1 MSVANG
7 TARVVRLADLLDG
20 IAAIPAAAAAAVEI
34 RDLTADSREVRP
46 GALFLA
52 LRGRGTH
59 GLAYADEAVRR
70 GAVAVLWEGAGSDR
84 PAALAPSELPRS
96 VLAAPV
102 EALARHA
109 GAIADRFF
117 GRPSAALAVHGITG
131 TNGKTT
137 SAYLLAQTFAR
148 LGSRAGYLGTLGWG
162 GIGALQP
169 QSHTTPDV
177 VTVHRRLAAM
187 RDAGVREVAVEV
199 SSHALAQGRVDG
211 VRFASAAFTN
221 LSRDHLDYHGTM
233 QAYGDAK
240 STLFETRGLQRI
252 VINAGDEFGRE
263 LLRRHAGRAPRTA
276 VWVGATDA
284 DAPSEQRLQARRV
297 TAEPR
302 GLRLDLD
309 GSFGATTLRAPLIG
323 RFNAENAVLV
333 LGIAAAA
340 GAPLAEAAA
349 ALAAAEPPP
358 GRMQVV
364 ATGRADRPLAVIDYA
379 HTPDALAKALGA
391 LREHCRGALWCVF
404 GCGGDRDAGKRA
416 LMGAA
421 ADDLA
426 DHLIV
431 TDDNPR
437 SEDPAAITAAILTG
451 IETHPARVIHDRA
464 HAIAAA
470 LAGAAA
476 GDVVLIAG
484 KGHEDYQIYG
494 DRRRAFSDL
503 VEARRALG
511 EAA

>member
-1 MSVANG
+1 MSAANG
-7 TARVVRLADLLDG
+7 TARVVALADLLDG
-20 IAAIPAAAAAAVEI
+20 IAAIPTAAAAAVGI
-34 RDLTADSREVRP
+34 RDLTLDSREVQP
-46 GALFLA
+46 GGLFLA

-59 GLAYADEAVRR
+59 GLMHAEEAVRR
-70 GAVAVLWEGAGSDR
+70 GAVAVLWERAGSER
-84 PAALAPSELPRS
+84 PAALPPS
-96 VLAAPV
+96 VFAAPV

-117 GRPSAALAVHGITG
+117 GRPSAALDVHGITG

-137 SAYLLAQTFAR
+137 SAYLLAQTLTR
-148 LGSRAGYLGTLGWG
+148 LGSRTGYLGTLGWG
-162 GIGALQP
+162 VTDALQA
-169 QSHTTPDV
+169 QGHTTPDV

-187 RDAGVREVAVEV
+187 RAAGMREAAVEV
-199 SSHALAQGRVDG
+199 SSHALDQGRVDG

-221 LSRDHLDYHGTM
+221 LSRDHHDNPGTM

-240 STLFETRGLQRI
+240 SKLFETRGLRRI
-252 VINAGDEFGRE
+252 VVNAGDEFGRE
-263 LLRRHAGRAPRTA
+263 LLRRHAGGAPRTA
-276 VWVGATDA
+276 VWVGATDTG
-284 DAPSEQRLQARRV
+284 APAEQRLQARQV
-297 TAEPR
+297 AAEPR
-302 GLRLDLD
+302 GLRLALA
-309 GSFGATTLRAPLIG
+309 GTFGATTLRTPLIG
-323 RFNAENAVLV
+323 RFNAENALLV

-358 GRMQVV
+358 GRMHVV
-364 ATGRADRPLAVIDYA
+364 ATDRADRPLAVIDYA

-416 LMGAA
+416 LMGAV
-421 ADDLA
+421 ADGLA
-426 DHLIV
+426 DQLIV

-437 SEDPAAITAAILTG
+437 SEDPAAITAAILAG

-464 HAIAAA
+464 RAIAAA
-470 LAGAAA
+470 LAGATA

>member
-1 MSVANG
+1 MSAAGG
-7 TARVVRLADLLDG
+7 TSGLVGLADLLRG
-20 IAAIPAAAAAAVEI
+20 IAAIPDTSVGI
-34 RDLTADSREVRP
+34 RDLALDSREVQRD
-46 GALFLA
+46 GLFLA
-52 LRGRGTH
+52 VRGRGAH
-59 GLAYADEAVRR
+59 GLAYVDEAVRR
-70 GAVAVLWEGAGSDR
+70 GAAAVLWEPAGSDR
-84 PAALAPSELPRS
+84 PPVLPPS
-96 VLAAPV
+96 VFAAPV

-117 GRPSAALAVHGITG
+117 GRPSATLAVHGITG

-137 SAYLLAQTFAR
+137 CALLLAQTLTR
-148 LGSRAGYLGTLGWG
+148 LGAHTGYLGTLGWG
-162 GIGALQP
+162 AIGALQA

-177 VTVHRRLAAM
+177 VTVHRRLAAL
-187 RDAGVREVAVEV
+187 RDAGMREVAVEV
-199 SSHALAQGRVDG
+199 SSHALDQGRVDG

-240 STLFETRGLQRI
+240 SQLFATDGLRRI
-252 VINAGDEFGRE
+252 VIHAGDAFGRE

-276 VWVGATDA
+276 VWVGGDAADA
-284 DAPSEQRLQARRV
+284 DAPAEQRLHAQRV
-297 TAEPR
+297 AVERR
-302 GLRLDLD
+302 GLRLDLA
-309 GSFGATTLRAPLIG
+309 GTFGTATVHTPLIG

-349 ALAAAEPPP
+349 VLAAVEPPP

-364 ATGRADRPLAVIDYA
+364 ATDRDDRPLAVIDYA

-416 LMGAA
+416 LMGAV
-421 ADDLA
+421 ADGLA
-426 DHLIV
+426 DLLFV
-431 TDDNPR
+431 TVDNPR
-437 SEDPAAITAAILTG
+437 SEDPAAITAAILGG
-451 IETHPARVIHDRA
+451 IKIHPARVIHDRA
-464 HAIAAA
+464 RAIGEA
-470 LAGAAA
+470 LAAAAA

>member
-1 MSVANG
+1 MSIVNETSRTVG
-7 TARVVRLADLLDG
+7 LVELLDG
-20 IAAIPAAAAAAVEI
+20 IASIPVARAASVAI
-34 RDLTADSREVRP
+34 RDLALDSREVRP
-46 GALFLA
+46 GGLFLA
-52 LRGRGTH
+52 VRGRGGH
-59 GLAYADEAVRR
+59 GLAYVGEAVRR
-70 GAVAVLWEGAGSDR
+70 GAAAVLWDSAGVDR
-84 PAALAPSELPRS
+84 PPSLPPS
-96 VLAAPV
+96 LFAAPV
-102 EALARHA
+102 EALSSHA

-117 GRPSAALAVHGITG
+117 GRPSAGLDVHGITG

-137 SAYLLAQTFAR
+137 CAYLLAQTLTG

-162 GIGALQP
+162 AIGTLQP

-177 VTVHRRLAAM
+177 VSVHRRLAAM
-187 RDAGVREVAVEV
+187 RDAGIRDVAVEV
-199 SSHALAQGRVDG
+199 SSHALDQGRVDG

-240 STLFETRGLQRI
+240 SKLFETDGLRRI
-252 VINAGDEFGRE
+252 VINAGDAFGRE
-263 LLRRHAGRAPRTA
+263 LLQRHEGRAPRTA
-276 VWVGATDA
+276 VWVGAGAVAAT
-284 DAPSEQRLQARRV
+284 SEQRLQARHV
-297 TAEPR
+297 AAEPR

-309 GSFGATTLRAPLIG
+309 GTFGTATVRAPLIG

-333 LGIAAAA
+333 LGIVAAG

-349 ALAAAEPPP
+349 VLATTEPPP

-364 ATGRADRPLAVIDYA
+364 ATDRADRPLAVIDYA

-404 GCGGDRDAGKRA
+404 GCGGDRDAGKRP
-416 LMGAA
+416 LMGAV
-421 ADDLA
+421 ADRHA

-437 SEDPAAITAAILTG
+437 SEDPAAITAAILSG
-451 IETHPARVIHDRA
+451 ITAHRARVIPDRA
-464 HAIAAA
+464 RAIGEALAAA
-470 LAGAAA
+470 SA

-494 DRRRAFSDL
+494 DRRREFSDL

>member
-1 MSVANG
+1 MNVANG
-7 TARVVRLADLLDG
+7 TAGVVGLAALLDG
-20 IAAIPAAAAAAVEI
+20 IVAIPNGAAAAAVEI
-34 RDLTADSREVRP
+34 RDLSLDSREVGP
-46 GALFLA
+46 GGLFLA

-59 GLAYADEAVRR
+59 GLAHAEEAVRR
-70 GAVAVLWEGAGSDR
+70 GAVAVLWERAGSDR
-84 PAALAPSELPRS
+84 PAALPPP
-96 VLAAPV
+96 VFAAPV

-117 GRPSAALAVHGITG
+117 GRPSAALDVHGITG

-137 SAYLLAQTFAR
+137 SAYLLAQTLTR
-148 LGSRAGYLGTLGWG
+148 LGSRTGYLGTLGWG
-162 GIGALQP
+162 VTGALQA
-169 QSHTTPDV
+169 QGHTTPDV

-187 RDAGVREVAVEV
+187 RDAGMREVAVEV
-199 SSHALAQGRVDG
+199 SSHALDQGRVDG

-240 STLFETRGLQRI
+240 SKLFETRGLRRI

-263 LLRRHAGRAPRTA
+263 LLRRHAGGAPRTA
-276 VWVGATDA
+276 VWVGATDPG
-284 DAPSEQRLQARRV
+284 APAEQRLQARQV
-297 TAEPR
+297 AAEPR
-302 GLRLDLD
+302 GLRLEID
-309 GSFGATTLRAPLIG
+309 GTYGATTLRTPLIG
-323 RFNAENAVLV
+323 RFNAENALLV

-340 GAPLAEAAA
+340 GAPLAAAA
-349 ALAAAEPPP
+349 TALGAAGPPP

-364 ATGRADRPLAVIDYA
+364 AADRADRPLAVIDYA
-379 HTPDALAKALGA
+379 HTPDALANALGA

-404 GCGGDRDAGKRA
+404 GCGGDRDAGKRP
-416 LMGAA
+416 LMGKV
-421 ADDLA
+421 ADELA

-437 SEDPAAITAAILTG
+437 SEDPAVITAAILAG
-451 IETHPARVIHDRA
+451 IGTHPPRVIHDRA
-464 HAIAAA
+464 RAIATA
-470 LAGAAA
+470 LTGATA

-494 DRRRAFSDL
+494 DRRREFSDL

>member
-1 MSVANG
+1 MTAAAG
-7 TARVVRLADLLDG
+7 TSRTAGLADLLDG
-20 IAAIPAAAAAAVEI
+20 IAAIPAGAAASVRL
-34 RDLTADSREVRP
+34 RDLALDSREVQP
-46 GALFLA
+46 GGLFLA
-52 LRGRGTH
+52 VRGRAGH
-59 GLAYADEAVRR
+59 GLAHADEAVRR
-70 GAVAVLWEGAGSDR
+70 GAVAVLWEPAGIDR
-84 PAALAPSELPRS
+84 PPSFPSS
-96 VLAAPV
+96 VFAAPI
-102 EALARHA
+102 EALSRCA

-117 GRPSAALAVHGITG
+117 GHPSAGLEVHGITG

-137 SAYLLAQTFAR
+137 SAYLLAQTLTR

-162 GIGALQP
+162 SIGALEP

-177 VTVHRRLAAM
+177 VSVHRRLAAM
-187 RDAGVREVAVEV
+187 RDAGIREVAAEV
-199 SSHALAQGRVDG
+199 SSHALDQGRVDG

-240 STLFETRGLQRI
+240 SMLFETVGLRRI

-276 VWVGATDA
+276 VWVGAA
-284 DAPSEQRLQARRV
+284 DAAVPSEQCLHAHCV
-297 TAEPR
+297 AAEPR
-302 GLRLDLD
+302 GLRLDL
-309 GSFGATTLRAPLIG
+309 GGTFGAAAVRTPLIG
-323 RFNAENAVLV
+323 RFNAENVVLV

-349 ALAAAEPPP
+349 VLTAAEPPP

-364 ATGRADRPLAVIDYA
+364 APGRDDRPLVVIDYA

-391 LREHCRGALWCVF
+391 LREHCRGELWCVF

-416 LMGAA
+416 PMGAV

-426 DHLIV
+426 DHVIV

-437 SEDPAAITAAILTG
+437 SEDPDAITAAILAG
-451 IETHPARVIHDRA
+451 IEAHPARVIHDRA
-464 HAIAAA
+464 RAIGEA
-470 LAGAAA
+470 LAGATR

-494 DRRRAFSDL
+494 DRRREFSDL
-503 VEARRALG
+503 VEARRALW